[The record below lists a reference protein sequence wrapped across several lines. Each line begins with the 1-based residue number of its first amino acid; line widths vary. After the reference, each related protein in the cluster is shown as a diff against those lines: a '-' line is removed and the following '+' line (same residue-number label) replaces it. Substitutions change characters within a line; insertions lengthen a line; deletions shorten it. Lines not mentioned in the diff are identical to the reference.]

1 MAGNLH
7 PIRNNSILKANS
19 NKLENLEENVKV
31 LNSKTSTLIDRL
43 NKMEDDRKKME
54 LNQFSSSL
62 PKIEKE
68 NKSNVNPI

>member
-19 NKLENLEENVKV
+19 NKLESLEENVKV

-43 NKMEDDRKKME
+43 NKMEDDRKKM
-54 LNQFSSSL
+54 
-62 PKIEKE
+62 
-68 NKSNVNPI
+68 